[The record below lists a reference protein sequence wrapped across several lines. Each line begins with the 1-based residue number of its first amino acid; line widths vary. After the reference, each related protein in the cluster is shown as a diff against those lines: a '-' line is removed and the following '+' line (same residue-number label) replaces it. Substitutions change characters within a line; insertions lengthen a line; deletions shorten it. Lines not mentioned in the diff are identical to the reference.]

1 MLTSSS
7 SRTRKILAI
16 ASAGLTVIALA
27 SSLLAQRGPGAS
39 IVAELKANPA
49 AKSKSQAEAPPP
61 PQAPQVVMPNADK
74 IVLLVRTTLLT
85 LNDAL
90 QNGNYTVLRDRGA
103 PAFRDANS
111 AARLGQIFDPRQD
124 RRRFVRGQR
133 HGPAIE
139 PGADPRPEAGH
150 LDVKGYFPTRPAQ
163 IYFDV
168 LYQSVGGHW
177 RVVGPSVQP
186 VKAAPKAGSAP
197 DGAATKPR

>member
-39 IVAELKANPA
+39 IEAELKANPA
-49 AKSKSQAEAPPP
+49 AKSKSQAEALPPP
-61 PQAPQVVMPNADK
+61 PQAPQVVMPDAEK

-90 QNGNYTVLRDRGA
+90 QTGNYTVLRDRGA

-111 AARLGQIFDPRQD
+111 AARLGQIFDPRQE

-139 PGADPRPEAGH
+139 PGADSTRSRAPGRP
-150 LDVKGYFPTRPAQ
+150 TQ
-163 IYFDV
+163 IYFEV

-177 RVVGPSVQP
+177 RVFGPSLQP
-186 VKAAPKAGSAP
+186 VKAPQAPKVGSAP
-197 DGAATKPR
+197 DGVATKPR